1 MQILTN
7 DKNQLSILKT
17 QGVWVYVC
25 IDREKTRET
34 GTGQRERQDTQ
45 RYLLVI
51 QISKGIR

>member
-25 IDREKTRET
+25 IDRETNPEK
-34 GTGQRERQDTQ
+34 QVQDRERDKTH
-45 RYLLVI
+45 RDIYL
-51 QISKGIR
+51 